1 MNIKEIRDMTSETKS
16 LIVVKIAGFILLC
29 LTPYLFWWSPVGP
42 RSAQHEIAKI
52 TKGHKII
59 NICDICGSTQNLS
72 PMTYSSS
79 RGQRTL
85 YFCPKH
91 LTSAPT
97 WITDG
102 HFSSAGEGVNFFG
115 SLIVV
120 AFLIAGAIVI
130 VVVPISMI
138 LRKATSPM
146 TLGESL
152 TMVFYGNFII
162 YGFGL
167 MLPWIGVE
175 IYKMLK

>member
-1 MNIKEIRDMTSETKS
+1 MTSETKS

-52 TKGHKII
+52 TQSHKKI

-72 PMTYSSS
+72 PVTYSSS
-79 RGQRTL
+79 NGQRTL

-97 WITDG
+97 SITGG

-115 SLIVV
+115 ALIVV
-120 AFLIAGAIVI
+120 ACLFAGAIVI
-130 VVVPISMI
+130 IAVPISMI
-138 LRKATSPM
+138 FRKATSPM
-146 TLGESL
+146 TLGETL
-152 TMVFYGNFII
+152 TRVFYGDLII

-175 IYKMLK
+175 INKMLK